1 MIKALIMI
9 VTFLTLPNT
18 IYAQK
23 PLEKVS
29 LQLQYL
35 DQFQFA
41 GYYMAKEKGFYKSAG
56 VEVEIKPYNLNIIP
70 IQEVLSGRAD
80 YSIGRSSMMVD
91 IAKGKE
97 LVPLAAIFQSSP
109 QILLATEKS
118 GIHTLQDIIGKK
130 VMITHDSLEGVTLQA
145 MLNSQGIY
153 NKNFKTIK
161 HDYNLQN
168 LIDGKVDVMSAY
180 ISNEPFSLK
189 KRGIGPVIF
198 HPKAYGFD
206 FYEDILFT
214 SKKEV
219 ASHPKRVSAVLQAS
233 LRGWEYAFSHIE
245 ESVDVILEKYNTQHK
260 TKEALLYE
268 ARMLKKLALEGSVH
282 IGEMRKEK
290 WRRIYD
296 IYKVL
301 GAIKEELDIENMIYK
316 AKNTKFFLSDEE
328 KRYLKEKKSIKI
340 CVDPDWMPY
349 EGIIDGRHA
358 GISADIMHS
367 VEKKIGVPLALVTTK
382 SWDKSIE
389 FAKKHVCDVLP
400 LITDTPS
407 RREFLHFTKPYIESA
422 YVVATN
428 MNRTFIDNEDALKG
442 KKIAMVKNYGV
453 GELLQKNYK
462 DIIYVEVDSIQEALE
477 LVKQGEVFGYIDS
490 AVTIRSAIEK
500 YNYHDSIKISGKL
513 DEKLKLAMGIRKDD
527 NFLFNIMSK
536 ALASISEKEKETI
549 INAKISDLHN
559 KSIDYGMVWKM
570 LLLFGVII
578 STMMMAYKKLSDT
591 KEKLEESLNNF
602 EVLLDSTRDIVV
614 VYDRE
619 LNILLVNQAG
629 IDNFGY
635 QREEVAGLRVSDFLE
650 SDSEKI
656 IKMIQE
662 NNTNVSFEVELKKKD
677 GSLIPCLASG
687 KNITYNGKPARV
699 STLTNLM
706 EVKEAQQTLLDMN
719 HSLEERVMQEVE
731 NSRQKDQQMIEQSRL
746 AQMGEMISMI
756 AHQWRQP
763 LAAIAATGIDMKMSL
778 MLDKYNLSDE
788 KEREAYKV
796 YTDDQLDNIEKFV
809 QNLTETIDDFRN
821 FYKPNKEREVLTI
834 NAPFEKSLAILKG
847 SLDANGVEV
856 QLSLKSQKVLPMFNN
871 ELMQVF
877 LNILKNALDNFK
889 EKGIKNPTIMI
900 ESKDSDSGVMISLCD
915 NGGGIP
921 QEVIKKIFDP
931 YFSTKDEKN
940 GTGLGLYMSKTIVE
954 EHHDGKLSA
963 QNRDDGVCFV
973 IEIYG

>member
-1 MIKALIMI
+1 MI
-9 VTFLTLPNT
+9 VLFLTLPCT

-23 PLEKVS
+23 SLEKVS

-41 GYYMAKEKGFYKSAG
+41 GYYIAKEKGYYKSAG
-56 VEVEIKPYNLNIIP
+56 IDLEIKPYTASLIP
-70 IQEVLSGRAD
+70 IQEVLSGRVD
-80 YSIGRSSMMVD
+80 YGIGRSSLMVD
-91 IAKGKE
+91 IAQGKE
-97 LVPLAAIFQSSP
+97 LVLLAAIFQSSP

-153 NKNFKTIK
+153 NKDFKTIK

-168 LIDGKVDVMSAY
+168 LIDAKVDVMSAY

-189 KRGIGPVIF
+189 KRGIQPVIF

-219 ASHPKRVSAVLQAS
+219 ENHPERVEAFLQAS

-245 ESVDVILEKYNTQHK
+245 ESVDIILAKYNTQNK

-268 ARMLKKLALEGSVH
+268 ASMLKKLALEGNVR

-290 WRRIYD
+290 WRRTYD
-296 IYKVL
+296 IYRVL
-301 GAIKEELDIENMIYK
+301 GVIREELDIEGMLYK

-328 KRYLKEKKSIKI
+328 KRYLKEKKNIRI

-349 EGIIDGRHA
+349 EGIVDGKHT
-358 GISADIMHS
+358 GISSDIVHIL
-367 VEKKIGVPLALVTTK
+367 EKKLGIPFKLVRTD
-382 SWDKSIE
+382 SWDESIM
-389 FAKKHVCDVLP
+389 FSKKHSCDILP
-400 LITDTPS
+400 LITETPT
-407 RREFLHFTKPYIESA
+407 RREYLRFTKPYIESA
-422 YVVATN
+422 YVVATK
-428 MNRTFIDNEDALKG
+428 MNTSFLDNEDMLKG

-453 GELLQKNYK
+453 GELLKEHHK
-462 DIIYVEVDSIQEALE
+462 SIIYVEVDSIKEALE
-477 LVKQGEVFGYIDS
+477 LVKRGEVFGYIDS
-490 AVTIRSAIEK
+490 AATIRSAIEK

-513 DEKLKLAMGIRKDD
+513 DERLKLAVGVRKDD
-527 NFLFNIMSK
+527 SLLFNIISK
-536 ALASISEKEKETI
+536 ALLSISDKQKETI
-549 INAKISDLHN
+549 VDAHISALHKKN
-559 KSIDYGMVWKM
+559 IDYSMLWKM
-570 LLLFGVII
+570 LLLFGFII
-578 STMMMAYKKLSDT
+578 SIMMLAYKKLSDT
-591 KEKLEESLNNF
+591 KEKLEESVNNF
-602 EVLLDSTRDIVV
+602 EVLLNSTRDIVV
-614 VYDRE
+614 VFDRD
-619 LNILLVNQAG
+619 LHILLTNKAG
-629 IDNFGY
+629 LDTFGY
-635 QREEVAGLRVSDFLE
+635 TQEEISSLNVKDFIE
-650 SDSEKI
+650 EENENI
-656 IKMIQE
+656 IKLIQ
-662 NNTNVSFEVELKKKD
+662 TFDSNVAFELELYKKD
-677 GSLIPCLASG
+677 RTLVPCLASG
-687 KNITYNGKPARV
+687 KNIIYKGRFARV
-699 STLTNLM
+699 SILTDLS
-706 EVKEAQQTLLDMN
+706 EVKKAQKTLLDMN
-719 HSLEERVMQEVE
+719 HSLEERVEVEVE

-778 MLDKYNLSDE
+778 LLEKYNLSDE
-788 KEREAYKV
+788 KEREAYQV
-796 YTDDQLDNIEKFV
+796 YADGQLDNIEKFV

-834 NAPFEKSLAILKG
+834 NVPFEKSLAILRG
-847 SLDANGVEV
+847 TLDANGVEI
-856 QLSLKSQKVLPMFNN
+856 QLSLKSQKELAIFNN

-889 EKGIKNPTIMI
+889 EKGLEKPTIMI
-900 ESKDSDSGVMISLCD
+900 ESKDTKKGVKIEICD

-921 QEVIKKIFDP
+921 ETVIEKIFDP
-931 YFSTKDEKN
+931 YFSTKSEKN

-954 EHHDGKLSA
+954 EHHDGRLHV
-963 QNRDDGVCFV
+963 QNRETGACFV
-973 IEIYG
+973 VKIYG